1 MVHWWCK
8 SSVQNGTEWSAV
20 SSLRWRKTAIPSGAE
35 AAKVG
40 QRDGK
45 TPPTLQPA
53 IADDWPRRAS
63 CIRQG
68 PHAAMS
74 VRRAKSTENVSSLFF
89 RQLRDPSTF
98 AFEVHNTV
106 CPTSYGDSFRGT
118 SQRDEVRMNIP
129 ELLTCKEV
137 MDMTGIKSRTTIWRR
152 IQSGRFPH
160 PIDFDGGR
168 IRWRAQ
174 DIADWVNSRPLRRY

>member
-1 MVHWWCK
+1 MRPCQSGGLNRLRMFLLC
-8 SSVQNGTEWSAV
+8 SSNGYEIH
-20 SSLRWRKTAIPSGAE
+20 LR
-35 AAKVG
+35 
-40 QRDGK
+40 
-45 TPPTLQPA
+45 L
-53 IADDWPRRAS
+53 
-63 CIRQG
+63 
-68 PHAAMS
+68 H
-74 VRRAKSTENVSSLFF
+74 L
-89 RQLRDPSTF
+89 
-98 AFEVHNTV
+98 EVHNTV

-174 DIADWVNSRPLRRY
+174 DIAAWVNSRPLRRY